1 MSNLEI
7 FPRSI
12 TAEEQFLLNAYSRLQ
27 SAQDALKKVKEFKK
41 IELSEQKINKLSKPN
56 SNLGKNAVA
65 AKSNTD
71 KIKQLVA
78 SGKLDIGQNKTENP
92 EVNTLQFKTKEGFRR
107 RRPQKGGK
115 NDNNPGNNPVSHP
128 GSRTLEDAELED
140 AKQHAQVAH
149 ERIKIFAG
157 PGITEE
163 KISQVFTEFGR
174 IKHIKLLGHGTTID
188 TALVSFE
195 HTDSAVEA
203 VKKMNGCDHDD
214 FVAKLRV
221 SFTRKQSDTV
231 KNVFQVNRKPQQ
243 AEDPE
248 AHGRTLVKYDE
259 ETDLFD

>member
-12 TAEEQFLLNAYSRLQ
+12 TAEEQFLLSAYSRLQ

-41 IELSEQKINKLSKPN
+41 VQLSEQKTNKLNKPN
-56 SNLGKNAVA
+56 SSLVKNTAA

-78 SGKLDIGQNKTENP
+78 SGKLDFGKNKHENP
-92 EVNTLQFKTKEGFRR
+92 TDKENNLQFKTKEGFRR
-107 RRPQKGGK
+107 RRPQKSVKTVGESTTG
-115 NDNNPGNNPVSHP
+115 
-128 GSRTLEDAELED
+128 RTVEESAEIEE

-157 PGITEE
+157 PGITED
-163 KISQVFTEFGR
+163 KVSQVFTEFGR

-195 HTDSAVEA
+195 QTESAVEA
-203 VKKMNGCDHDD
+203 VKKMNGYDHDD

>member
-12 TAEEQFLLNAYSRLQ
+12 TPEEQFLLSAYSRLQ

-41 IELSEQKINKLSKPN
+41 VQVLSEQKTNNLNKPIS
-56 SNLGKNAVA
+56 SLGKNNTSAA

-78 SGKLDIGQNKTENP
+78 SGKLDIGKNKTESP
-92 EVNTLQFKTKEGFRR
+92 TVDLQFKTKEGYRR
-107 RRPQKGGK
+107 RRPQKGAK
-115 NDNNPGNNPVSHP
+115 TDNNPGNNPKTVEES
-128 GSRTLEDAELED
+128 ELED

-157 PGITEE
+157 PGITED
-163 KISQVFTEFGR
+163 KVSQVFADFGK

-195 HTDSAVEA
+195 QTESAVEA
-203 VKKMNGCDHDD
+203 VKKMNGFDHDD

-231 KNVFQVNRKPQQ
+231 KNVFQVNRNPQQ
-243 AEDPE
+243 KAEDPE